1 MANFRMFFSSV
12 FLKYDLPQKCVFEGK
27 SRKGSDAAK
36 EPGKLQFGMTHFY
49 ELDGERPRLQTQ
61 KTVKVRL
68 VFPDWATNG
77 RHTVDG
83 WKKSSTTTWD
93 V

>member
-1 MANFRMFFSSV
+1 V
-12 FLKYDLPQKCVFEGK
+12 FLKYDPPKNVFEGK

-68 VFPDWATNG
+68 VFPVG
-77 RHTVDG
+77 QRMVDSDILLMVQ
-83 WKKSSTTTWD
+83 KSQTTTWD